1 LFTCFVSAPAGV
13 NLARIK
19 KLLLEKGLEFI
30 HPSEILSYGQ
40 SISEKINTL
49 ISQSDIFIAVFEDKF
64 ERGNTFFEL
73 GIAVARKKQIIILT
87 SPSFPLPSDLT
98 GFLTL
103 KISQDNFDALDFAID
118 QLLAA
123 TIKKKRKKEPRS
135 FKGFREVGKPVGN
148 KIFELKHRLDNLDPG
163 ITGDE
168 LENFVSDLLKES
180 GISVIQQS
188 KMPDV
193 GADIAIWSDDLGAI
207 LGNPILIEI
216 KRNIRNRSQ
225 ALQVTNQLLSYLQK
239 TNSRFAIVL
248 YLEGLPSSSI
258 QEFSKQ
264 FNVLFFQL
272 GDFVEQLQNKSFADT
287 IRIHRNIIAH
297 GGDV

>member
-1 LFTCFVSAPAGV
+1 MFTCFVSAPAGV
-13 NLARIK
+13 NLAKIK

-30 HPSEILSYGQ
+30 HPSEVLSHGQ
-40 SISEKINTL
+40 STSEKINKL
-49 ISQSDIFIAVFEDKF
+49 ISQSDIFIAVFDDTF
-64 ERGNTFFEL
+64 ESGNTLFEL
-73 GIAVARKKQIIILT
+73 GIAVARKKQIVILT
-87 SPSFPLPSDLT
+87 SPSFSLPSDLT

-123 TIKKKRKKEPRS
+123 TGKKKRRKETRS
-135 FKGFREVGKPVGN
+135 SKGFREVSKPVGN

-163 ITGDE
+163 TAGYE

-248 YLEGLPSSSI
+248 YLEGLPSSRI

-272 GDFVEQLQNKSFADT
+272 GDLVEQLQNKSFADT
-287 IRIHRNIIAH
+287 IRIRRNTIAH
-297 GGDV
+297 GGAV

>member
-1 LFTCFVSAPAGV
+1 M
-13 NLARIK
+13 
-19 KLLLEKGLEFI
+19 
-30 HPSEILSYGQ
+30 
-40 SISEKINTL
+40 
-49 ISQSDIFIAVFEDKF
+49 
-64 ERGNTFFEL
+64 
-73 GIAVARKKQIIILT
+73 
-87 SPSFPLPSDLT
+87 
-98 GFLTL
+98 
-103 KISQDNFDALDFAID
+103 
-118 QLLAA
+118 
-123 TIKKKRKKEPRS
+123 
-135 FKGFREVGKPVGN
+135 
-148 KIFELKHRLDNLDPG
+148 
-163 ITGDE
+163 
-168 LENFVSDLLKES
+168 SDLLKES

-216 KRNIRNRSQ
+216 KRSIRNRSQ

-287 IRIHRNIIAH
+287 IRIRRNIIAH

>member
-1 LFTCFVSAPAGV
+1 MFTCFVSAPAGV
-13 NLARIK
+13 NFARIK

-40 SISEKINTL
+40 SISEKINKL

-64 ERGNTFFEL
+64 ESGNTLFEL

-98 GFLTL
+98 EFLTL

-123 TIKKKRKKEPRS
+123 TSKKKKKKETRS

-148 KIFELKHRLDNLDPG
+148 KIFELKHRLDNLEPG
-163 ITGDE
+163 IAGDE

-287 IRIHRNIIAH
+287 IKIRRNIVAH

>member
-1 LFTCFVSAPAGV
+1 MFTCFVSAPAGV

-19 KLLLEKGLEFI
+19 KVLLEKGLEFI

-40 SISEKINTL
+40 SISEKINKL

-64 ERGNTFFEL
+64 ESGNTLFEL

-118 QLLAA
+118 QLLTA
-123 TIKKKRKKEPRS
+123 TSKKKRKKETRS
-135 FKGFREVGKPVGN
+135 FKGFREVGKPGGN
-148 KIFELKHRLDNLDPG
+148 KISELKHRLDNLDPG
-163 ITGDE
+163 IAGDE

-216 KRNIRNRSQ
+216 KRSIRDRSQ

-272 GDFVEQLQNKSFADT
+272 GDFVEQLDKKSFADT
-287 IRIHRNIIAH
+287 IRIRRNVIAH